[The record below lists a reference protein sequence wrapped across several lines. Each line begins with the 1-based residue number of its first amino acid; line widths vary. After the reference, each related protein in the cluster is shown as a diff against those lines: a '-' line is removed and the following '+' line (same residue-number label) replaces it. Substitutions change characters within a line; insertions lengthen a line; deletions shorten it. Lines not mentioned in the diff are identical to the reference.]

1 MIIKFNIIV
10 AFVAKSNTY
19 TYNLISIRIY
29 GPKCGLETNCLY
41 KTVLSIV
48 LTTILLSHILDICLQ
63 CLAKYQESRCI
74 CILVSARFLSFYSA
88 GGSKLVRY
96 LANIDVGIYFVNR
109 SN

>member
-10 AFVAKSNTY
+10 AKSITLY
-19 TYNLISIRIY
+19 TYNLMSRRIY

-41 KTVLSIV
+41 KTVLSRV

-74 CILVSARFLSFYSA
+74 CILVSVRSLSFYFA
-88 GGSKLVRY
+88 RGGGST
-96 LANIDVGIYFVNR
+96 DIYR
-109 SN
+109 DLL